1 MTYHTYTT
9 KAVILRSIET
19 GENDVVYVMY
29 TEILGMI
36 IARATGVRF
45 AKSKLRT
52 TLQVGVCVSCTVI
65 RGKSSWKITGAEEVY
80 TPRQVIKKIL
90 ARLTL
95 FVRKVVVYDVPDKSL
110 FQVLYEVC
118 LFEGLLTDASHART
132 LEYVSLARCMYR
144 THMWPHEVAH
154 ETLLLAPLTPS
165 VIVTLAPD
173 MRLYVPIIQDII
185 RNTIM

>member
-1 MTYHTYTT
+1 
-9 KAVILRSIET
+9 
-19 GENDVVYVMY
+19 MY
-29 TEILGMI
+29 TDTLGMI

-45 AKSKLRT
+45 AKSKLRNA
-52 TLQVGVCVSCTVI
+52 LQVGVCILCTVI
-65 RGKSSWKITGAEEVY
+65 RGKASWKIIGAEEIHN
-80 TPRQVIKKIL
+80 PQQNIKKIL

-95 FVRKVVVYDVPDKSL
+95 FVRKVVVYDVPDKTL

-118 LFEGLLTDASHART
+118 TYECVLTDMVQMRT

-154 ETLLLAPLTPS
+154 ETLLLTPLTS
-165 VIVTLAPD
+165 NTVVTLQQD
-173 MRLYVPIIQDII
+173 MRTYTPIIQDII